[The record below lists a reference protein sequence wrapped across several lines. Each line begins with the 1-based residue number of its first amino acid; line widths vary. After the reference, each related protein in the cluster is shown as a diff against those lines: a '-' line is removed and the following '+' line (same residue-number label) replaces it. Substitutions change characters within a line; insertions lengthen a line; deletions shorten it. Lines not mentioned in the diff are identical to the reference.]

1 MASIEAANLFTVN
14 GLVAVITGGGSGIGL
29 MMANALAA
37 NGAHKVYIIG
47 RRKEVLEAAAKE
59 SPHGNIV
66 PLVGDVTSKDSLHGI
81 AGPQLSSPVT
91 CQTRL
96 KEYQSL
102 MWDMPSEDYTHICR
116 NEVCKFEQKSQFIV
130 TSSIGGFNRS
140 VPGGYAYG
148 QSKAAAT
155 HLVKQM
161 ATNMVPYGIRANA
174 IAPGL
179 YPSELSAPIIGD
191 GVFPKEK
198 IPAERVGTEEDM
210 AGCILY
216 LTSRA
221 GAYLNGNVIVTD
233 GGRLSMMQI
242 VWARDQIPNEPTRRG
257 DLVLESVSSAIT
269 TNESG
274 CECEYRHLKDSPIR
288 SFERSFW
295 RRRCAFKHGDQQPAK
310 LTCRRARHHTLR
322 LDEKPDNPLR
332 QSMACLLALGASEHR
347 RLFCDEGC
355 ELRS

>member
-1 MASIEAANLFTVN
+1 MAK
-14 GLVAVITGGGSGIGL
+14 
-29 MMANALAA
+29 ALAA
-37 NGAHKVYIIG
+37 NGAHKVYIVG
-47 RRKEVLEAAAKE
+47 RRKEVLEAAAKD

-66 PLVGDVTSKDSLHGI
+66 PLVGDVTSKDSLQSIASHIEKSIGYVNVLI
-81 AGPQLSSPVT
+81 ANSGVAGPQLSSPVT
-91 CQTRL
+91 RQTNL
-96 KEYQSL
+96 EEYQSL
-102 MWDMPSEDYTHICR
+102 MWDMPSEDYTQTFAVNVASVHYTLVAFLHLLHAG
-116 NEVCKFEQKSQFIV
+116 NETCNFEQKSQFIV

-191 GVFPKEK
+191 GVFPKDK

-233 GGRLSMMQI
+233 GGRLSVM
-242 VWARDQIPNEPTRRG
+242 
-257 DLVLESVSSAIT
+257 SST
-269 TNESG
+269 
-274 CECEYRHLKDSPIR
+274 Y
-288 SFERSFW
+288 
-295 RRRCAFKHGDQQPAK
+295 
-310 LTCRRARHHTLR
+310 
-322 LDEKPDNPLR
+322 
-332 QSMACLLALGASEHR
+332 
-347 RLFCDEGC
+347 
-355 ELRS
+355 